1 MQLSVKEE
9 EVDPRLAD
17 IVERM
22 FRNTYDEGEYKQAVG
37 IALEAR
43 RLERVEEVSACW
55 QGLHHTRAHP

>member
-1 MQLSVKEE
+1 MVLSGKEE
-9 EVDPRLAD
+9 ELDPRLAD

-43 RLERVEEVSACW
+43 SLGRVEEVAAISMDC
-55 QGLHHTRAHP
+55 TT